1 MALEDYLRVARK
13 WWWLLLLSTL
23 VAAASSYVS
32 VSRTPRIYQAT
43 TTVVVGQSLNAANP
57 TYSDFSIAQQLAQ
70 TYVNMVTRTPILQGA
85 AEALGLSYLPWS
97 GNITAQMVAGTQLI
111 AISVRDTSP
120 ELAQALA
127 DEIAHQLIL
136 QTPGA
141 TGDQERQAFVQ
152 AQLQRLEENI
162 AITEA
167 EIEAEQLRLDAAN
180 SARAIAQYESNIAAL
195 QQKLSS
201 YQSTHASYLQSSSGG
216 TNYISIVEPAPLPDK
231 PISPNVPA
239 TVALGAAIGLALAA
253 GGALL
258 IEFLDN
264 TIKTTEDVTRTT
276 HLSTLGTISSIAG
289 ERYEDKLATAYV
301 PHSPVAE
308 SFRALRTNIQ
318 YCAVNKQL
326 RALLLTSS
334 APAEGKSIIL
344 ANLAVVMA
352 QSGLRVLLVDADL
365 RRPVQHRL
373 FGLRNHF
380 GLSDALLEPGTDIAR
395 FCHVLGPEALADR
408 LSDGEEPRTTRP
420 PLVLG
425 EGSLRVM
432 TAGTVPPNPA
442 DLLGSERMKALVT
455 QLEAAADIVLF
466 DTPPVLAVTDA
477 VTLAGAVDGVLLVA
491 EVGHSKR
498 AALKQAAERL
508 SQVDANLLGVILNRA
523 SQEDSGYYSYR
534 YYAREDEEVTAGGRR
549 NGSSPPRTTPSR
561 TTAPRT
567 TPPQT
572 AAGQMAPAASTT
584 APAAAPRRK
593 PPWAKTSQVTEPEV
607 VTAAGVT
614 QEPVA
619 PMPADVTRAPR
630 TRRSRAKKN
639 SEDTGH
645 DWEVVPS
652 KSRSRVREQVR

>member
-1 MALEDYLRVARK
+1 MALEDYLNVAKK
-13 WWWLLLLSTL
+13 WWWLLLLSTF
-23 VAAASSYVS
+23 VATVSSYIS

-70 TYVNMVTRTPILQGA
+70 TYVNMITRQPILQGA
-85 AEALGLSYLPWS
+85 AEALGLSYVPWS
-97 GNITAQMVAGTQLI
+97 GNISAQMVAGTQLI
-111 AISVRDTSP
+111 AINVRDTSP

-136 QTPGA
+136 QTPSA

-162 AITEA
+162 AVTEA

-180 SARAIAQYESNIAAL
+180 SARAIAQYESNIEAL

-216 TNYISIVEPAPLPDK
+216 TNYITVVEPAVLPTR
-231 PISPNVPA
+231 PISPNVPQ
-239 TVALGAAIGLALAA
+239 TVLLGAAIGLALAA
-253 GGALL
+253 GGAFL

-264 TIKTTEDVTRTT
+264 TIKTTDDVTRLTQMP
-276 HLSTLGTISSIAG
+276 TLGTISSISG

-308 SFRALRTNIQ
+308 SFRALCTNIQ

-334 APAEGKSIIL
+334 APAEGKSIII

-352 QSGLRVLLVDADL
+352 QSGLRVILVDADL

-373 FGLRNHF
+373 FGLHNHS
-380 GLSDALLEPGTDIAR
+380 GLSDALLEPGTNAMR
-395 FCHVLGPEALADR
+395 FSHLLGPEALASKLVVGD
-408 LSDGEEPRTTRP
+408 EPRAARP
-420 PLVLG
+420 PLILG
-425 EGSLRVM
+425 SGSLRVM

-442 DLLGSERMKALVT
+442 DLLGSERMKTLVT
-455 QLEAAADIVLF
+455 QLEKSADIVLF

-477 VTLAGAVDGVLLVA
+477 VILAGSVDGVVLVA
-491 EVGHSKR
+491 DVGHSKR

-508 SQVDANLLGVILNRA
+508 SQVGANMLGVILNRA
-523 SQEDSGYYSYR
+523 AIGDSGYYSYR
-534 YYAREDEEVTAGGRR
+534 YYARENEVAEATSASRIGVQTALEVKTPPEEALTPSPVDGPVKVRTPRR
-549 NGSSPPRTTPSR
+549 RTT
-561 TTAPRT
+561 
-567 TPPQT
+567 
-572 AAGQMAPAASTT
+572 
-584 APAAAPRRK
+584 K
-593 PPWAKTSQVTEPEV
+593 PV
-607 VTAAGVT
+607 V
-614 QEPVA
+614 EPVPAYDVA
-619 PMPADVTRAPR
+619 PSP
-630 TRRSRAKKN
+630 
-639 SEDTGH
+639 
-645 DWEVVPS
+645 
-652 KSRSRVREQVR
+652 SRSRVREQVR